1 MRRRA
6 AVLWLVASLWL
17 AMWSVARYN
26 AGLATSYDLGI
37 FSQSAK
43 SWSRGHWPHSDIR
56 GLDLLG
62 DHFSPILALN
72 GLWWRIWPDPR
83 VLLIVQAILIGAAMV
98 IVWWVAR
105 RLVGGRIALV
115 LFAIG
120 LLARGTVAA
129 DLFDFHEVAYAAS
142 IVALL
147 ASALVCGRFRLA
159 VGAAVVLVLVKEDL
173 GLTVIAAA
181 AAWWL
186 LQRDGWRRPAL
197 LAGVGV
203 AGLVAA
209 TVVLRLVGGGSGY
222 GVFFGGSGSTP
233 LGQQVDTGWSWWRL
247 APLALFAA
255 TALFVGL
262 RSPVAVLA
270 VPTLAWRMIGNNP
283 SYWRLDTH
291 YDVILVPIA
300 LIAAAHALSGAPSY
314 RHFWNGIHPAAAVSG
329 GSRSTSSGV
338 AVAAVTGA
346 AISVGL
352 GVTQLVEV
360 AAAPWHAIV
369 PAQRYRDLQEMSE
382 RIARDAPIAASNT
395 TGAYLVATH
404 DQVWSIG
411 SAPAVRYLVF
421 ARDRGPLDEVSG
433 CQRDALF
440 DEATARRDVTVLTAG
455 RGDIVAIRYLDPT
468 PVRLAECG

>member
-6 AVLWLVASLWL
+6 ALLWLVGSLWL

-43 SWSRGHWPHSDIR
+43 SWSQGHWPRSDIR

-83 VLLIVQAILIGAAMV
+83 VLLLVQAILIALAMV

-105 RLVGGRIALV
+105 SLVDERIALA
-115 LFAIG
+115 LFSIG
-120 LLARGTVAA
+120 LLARGTIAA
-129 DLFDFHEVAYAAS
+129 DLFDFHEVAYAAPV
-142 IVALL
+142 VALL
-147 ASALVCGRFRLA
+147 AAALVRGRFRLA

-181 AAWWL
+181 AVWWL
-186 LQRDGWRRPAL
+186 LHRDGWRRPAV
-197 LAGVGV
+197 LAAIGV
-203 AGLVAA
+203 AGLAAA
-209 TVVLRLVGGGSGY
+209 TVVVRVVGGGTGY

-247 APLALFAA
+247 APLGLFAV

-262 RSPVAVLA
+262 RSAVAVLA
-270 VPTLAWRMIGNNP
+270 IPTLAWRMIGNNP

-291 YDVILVPIA
+291 YDLILVPIA
-300 LIAAAHALSGAPSY
+300 LIAAADALH
-314 RHFWNGIHPAAAVSG
+314 RHPRSPAAAS
-329 GSRSTSSGV
+329 V
-338 AVAAVTGA
+338 AVLGGV
-346 AISVGL
+346 ISVGL
-352 GVTQLVEV
+352 GVSQLVEV
-360 AAAPWHAIV
+360 AAAPWHVVV
-369 PAQRYRDLQEMSE
+369 PAQRYRDLQEISR
-382 RIARDAPIAASNT
+382 RIPTDAPIMASNT

-404 DQVWSIG
+404 DQVWSIE
-411 SAPAVRYLVF
+411 SAPAVRYVVF
-421 ARDRGPLDEVSG
+421 GRDAGPLDEVSR
-433 CQRDALF
+433 CQGDTLLVDAKRLGG
-440 DEATARRDVTVLTAG
+440 ATVH
-455 RGDIVAIRYLDPT
+455 GDIIAIRYLDPT
-468 PVRLAECG
+468 VVHLADCD